1 MMNHLDA
8 DSQKGIKELAS
19 ISEAIQIN
27 ATALRIIRDKFEKD
41 KFFETK
47 DSPISNILNSNNQVY
62 NIAIGDVLAIIDL
75 WKGRILL

>member
-47 DSPISNILNSNNQVY
+47 RFSYLKYPQI
-62 NIAIGDVLAIIDL
+62 
-75 WKGRILL
+75 